1 MSLDN
6 IIKFGIIRDVPV
18 PAPSPTRYWAE
29 FEEDRIEFDLSD
41 VLKDKCL
48 YDAHPQFRSL
58 FDYVANLLIHTDMTG
73 EEYDAIVARRTLAE
87 RRAIEDRIR
96 NPKSS

>member
-29 FEEDRIEFDLSD
+29 LDGNHIEFDITEARQAGH
-41 VLKDKCL
+41 L
-48 YDAHPQFRSL
+48 YDTHPQFTSL
-58 FDYVANLLIHTDMTG
+58 FDYVVSLLIPSELTD
-73 EEYDAIVARRTLAE
+73 EEYAAIVARRTTAGRE
-87 RRAIEDRIR
+87 R
-96 NPKSS
+96 